1 MFSAIS
7 LSGLAVGGVLAGSAA
22 RTSNLSAPPWPAG
35 SRASCQDTA
44 ARPARRVRPAV
55 PGVRRVEG
63 STLGP
68 VRLASRRRT
77 GPPGTFLKPAVLFLT
92 PDAERSNLDPQ
103 PAGLV
108 FEYPRDPEHR
118 SYSDRGEP
126 GVGERTRADGH
137 TGRLGW
143 RWA

>member
-1 MFSAIS
+1 M
-7 LSGLAVGGVLAGSAA
+7 
-22 RTSNLSAPPWPAG
+22 
-35 SRASCQDTA
+35 
-44 ARPARRVRPAV
+44 
-55 PGVRRVEG
+55 
-63 STLGP
+63 
-68 VRLASRRRT
+68 
-77 GPPGTFLKPAVLFLT
+77 LKPVVSFLI

-126 GVGERTRADGH
+126 GTGERTRGDGH
-137 TGRLGW
+137 TGRLGR